1 MLGSTHGTLT
11 TDSRRARAIAC
22 GEHPAQ
28 AVHGRPAG
36 AGDLDVSGRP
46 LYAAVPDLDRFF
58 RPESVAVVGASDTEG
73 RPNTGITRQL
83 LAWSE
88 RVGARLHPVH
98 PTRESVFGIPCA
110 PSVAALPEQVDLAV
124 LLLSDPLPVIGELA
138 EAKVKFAVAFASG
151 FAETGAE
158 GAAAQERL
166 AAAVARADGLRL
178 LGPNTNLNAFER
190 FREDL
195 DGPAIALITQ
205 SGHQGRPLFSLQELG
220 IRLSHWAPTGNEA
233 DLETADFISYFAER
247 PEVGAIAAYVE
258 GLKDG
263 RAFLL
268 AADRAARRGVP
279 VVAVKVGRTE
289 TGARTAASHTGKL
302 TGADAVVDAAMRQY
316 GVIRVDGLDELQDTA
331 TLLARARRHR
341 VPDSSASAP
350 SAPASSAPGSAMSSP
365 AASSPAVSR
374 PALPRPEG
382 VVVYSISGGTG
393 AHFADLATEAGLP
406 LPTLSEAKQAELHQ
420 WIPDYLSVANPVD
433 NGGHPVG
440 DWRGPRILDAIL
452 DDPAVGV
459 LICPITGPFPPMSD
473 KLAQD
478 LVAAAERTD
487 KLVCVVWGSPVGTEA
502 AYRETLLGSS
512 RVATFRTFANCI
524 TAVRAHLDHTRF
536 TAAYRSP
543 FDEAPRS
550 PSPSFRKAQALMRPG
565 QQLSEHAAKQLLRAY
580 GIRVPREQLVTS
592 AAAAVRAASLVGYP
606 VVMKAS
612 GASIAHKTELGL
624 VKIGLTSASQIRD
637 AYRELTDIA
646 RYEDVSLDGVLVCQM
661 VERGVEMVVGVTH
674 DDLFGPTVTVG
685 LGGVLVEVLRDSAVR
700 VPPFGED
707 QAHAMLAELRG
718 RALLGGVR
726 GAPPA
731 DVDALVEVVLR
742 VQRMALELG
751 DQIAELDINPL
762 MVLPRG
768 QGAVALD
775 ALAACR

>member
-11 TDSRRARAIAC
+11 TDFRARVEAC
-22 GEHPAQ
+22 GETPRT
-28 AVHGRPAG
+28 AVHSTAAPSTEDAVP
-36 AGDLDVSGRP
+36 LDVSGRP
-46 LYAAVPDLDRFF
+46 LHADVPDLDRFF
-58 RPESVAVVGASDTEG
+58 RPESVAVIGASDADG

-83 LAWSE
+83 IAWAE
-88 RVGARLHPVH
+88 RVGARIHPVH
-98 PTRESVFGIPCA
+98 PTRGTVFGLPCA
-110 PSVAALPEQVDLAV
+110 PTVSDLPEQVDLAV
-124 LLLSDPLPVIGELA
+124 LLVADPLPVIEELA
-138 EAKVKFAVAFASG
+138 GTKVKFAVAFASG
-151 FAETGAE
+151 FAETGDE
-158 GAAAQERL
+158 GAAAQARL
-166 AAAVARADGLRL
+166 TAAVGRSGLRL

-205 SGHQGRPLFSLQELG
+205 SGHQGRPLYTLQELG

-233 DLETADFISYFAER
+233 DLETSDFISYFAEQ
-247 PEVGAIAAYVE
+247 PEVGAIACYVE

-263 RAFLL
+263 RSFLL
-268 AADRAARRGVP
+268 AADRAARAGVP

-302 TGADAVVDAAMRQY
+302 TGADTVVDAAMRQF

-331 TLLARARRHR
+331 ALLARARR
-341 VPDSSASAP
+341 PQA
-350 SAPASSAPGSAMSSP
+350 
-365 AASSPAVSR
+365 
-374 PALPRPEG
+374 EG

-393 AHFADLATEAGLP
+393 AHFSDLATEAGLT
-406 LPTLSEAKQAELHQ
+406 LPTLSQAKQDELHQ
-420 WIPDYLSVANPVD
+420 WIPPYLDVANPVD

-440 DWRGPRILDAIL
+440 DWRGHKIIDAIL
-452 DDPAVGV
+452 ADPSVGV

-478 LVAAAERTD
+478 LVDAAEATD
-487 KLVCVVWGSPVGTEA
+487 KLVCVIWGSPVGTED
-502 AYRETLLGSS
+502 AYRTTLLGSS
-512 RVATFRTFANCI
+512 RVATFRTFGNCI
-524 TAVRAHLDHTRF
+524 TAVRAYLGHHRF
-536 TAAYRSP
+536 TTGYRSP
-543 FDEAPRS
+543 FEDAPRT
-550 PSPSFRKAQALMRPG
+550 PSPSYRKAQALMRPG
-565 QQLSEHAAKQLLRAY
+565 QQLSEHGAKQLLRAY

-592 AAAAVRAASLVGYP
+592 AAAAVRAAGLVGYP

-612 GASIAHKTELGL
+612 GPQLGHKTELGL

-646 RYEDVSLDGVLVCQM
+646 RYENVPLDGILVCQM
-661 VERGVEMVVGVTH
+661 VERGVEMVVGVTRDH
-674 DDLFGPTVTVG
+674 LFGPTVTVG
-685 LGGVLVEVLRDSAVR
+685 LGGVLVEVLHDAAVR

-707 QAHAMLAELRG
+707 QARAMLTELRG
-718 RALLGGVR
+718 HALLEGVR

-751 DQIAELDINPL
+751 DELSELDINPL

-775 ALAACR
+775 ALAICH

>member
-11 TDSRRARAIAC
+11 TDFRARVEAC
-22 GEHPAQ
+22 GETPRT
-28 AVHGRPAG
+28 AVHSTAAPSAEDT
-36 AGDLDVSGRP
+36 AALDVSGRP
-46 LYAAVPDLDRFF
+46 LRSDVPDLDRFF
-58 RPESVAVVGASDTEG
+58 RPESVAVIGASDTEG

-83 LAWSE
+83 IAWAQ
-88 RVGARLHPVH
+88 RVGARVHPVH
-98 PTRESVFGIPCA
+98 PTRTSVFGLPCRA
-110 PSVAALPEQVDLAV
+110 SVAELPEQVDLAV
-124 LLLSDPLPVIGELA
+124 LLVADPLPVVEELA

-151 FAETGAE
+151 FAETGDA
-158 GAAAQERL
+158 GAAAQARL
-166 AAAVARADGLRL
+166 AAAVRRSGLRL

-190 FREDL
+190 FRDDL

-205 SGHQGRPLFSLQELG
+205 SGHQGRPLYTLQELG

-233 DLETADFISYFAER
+233 DLETSDFISYFAER
-247 PEVGAIAAYVE
+247 PEVGAIACYVE

-263 RAFLL
+263 RQFLL
-268 AADRAARRGVP
+268 AADRAARNGVP

-302 TGADAVVDAAMRQY
+302 TGADTVVDAAMRQF

-331 TLLARARRHR
+331 ALLARARKP
-341 VPDSSASAP
+341 VAD
-350 SAPASSAPGSAMSSP
+350 
-365 AASSPAVSR
+365 
-374 PALPRPEG
+374 G

-393 AHFADLATEAGLP
+393 AHFSDLATEAGLS
-406 LPTLSEAKQAELHQ
+406 LPTLSRAKQDELHQ
-420 WIPDYLSVANPVD
+420 WIPEYLNVANPVD

-440 DWRGPRILDAIL
+440 DWRGRKIIDAIL
-452 DDPAVGV
+452 ADPSVGV

-473 KLAQD
+473 RLAQD
-478 LVAAAERTD
+478 LVDAAEQSD
-487 KLVCVVWGSPVGTEA
+487 KLVCVIWGSPVGTEE
-502 AYRETLLGSS
+502 AYRTTLLGSS
-512 RVATFRTFANCI
+512 RVATFRTFGNCI
-524 TAVRAHLDHTRF
+524 TAVRAYLGHHRF
-536 TAAYRSP
+536 TAGYRSP
-543 FDEAPRS
+543 FEDAPRT
-550 PSPSFRKAQALMRPG
+550 PSPSYRKAQALMRPG

-592 AAAAVRAASLVGYP
+592 AAAAVRAAGLVGYP

-612 GASIAHKTELGL
+612 GPQLGHKTELGL

-646 RYEDVSLDGVLVCQM
+646 RYENVPLDGILVCQM
-661 VERGVEMVVGVTH
+661 VERGVEMVVGVTR

-685 LGGVLVEVLRDSAVR
+685 LGGVLVEVLHDAAVR

-707 QAHAMLAELRG
+707 QARAMLTELRG
-718 RALLGGVR
+718 HALLEGVR

-751 DQIAELDINPL
+751 DSLSELDVNPL

-775 ALAACR
+775 ALAVCR

>member
-1 MLGSTHGTLT
+1 MLGSTYGTLT
-11 TDSRRARAIAC
+11 TDSRRARVIAC
-22 GEHPAQ
+22 GEQPGP
-28 AVHGRPAG
+28 AVHGRTG
-36 AGDLDVSGRP
+36 AGERDVSGRP
-46 LYAAVPDLDRFF
+46 LQADVPDLDRFF
-58 RPESVAVVGASDTEG
+58 RPESVAVVGASDAEG

-83 LAWSE
+83 LAWAE
-88 RVGARLHPVH
+88 RVGARLYPVH
-98 PTRESVFGIPCA
+98 PTRASVFGLDCV
-110 PSVAALPEQVDLAV
+110 PSVADLPEQVDLAV
-124 LLLSDPLPVIGELA
+124 LLVADPLPVIEQLA
-138 EAKVKFAVAFASG
+138 DTKVKFAVAFASG
-151 FAETGAE
+151 FAETGDA
-158 GAAAQERL
+158 GAAAQQRL
-166 AAAVARADGLRL
+166 AAAVERSGLRL

-190 FREDL
+190 FRDDL

-205 SGHQGRPLFSLQELG
+205 SGHQGRPVFALQELG

-233 DLETADFISYFAER
+233 DLETSDFISYFSQQ
-247 PEVGAIAAYVE
+247 PEVGAIACYVE

-263 RAFLL
+263 RSFLL
-268 AADRAARRGVP
+268 AADRAAQAGVP

-302 TGADAVVDAAMRQY
+302 TGADTVVDAAMRQF

-331 TLLARARRHR
+331 ALLARAR
-341 VPDSSASAP
+341 P
-350 SAPASSAPGSAMSSP
+350 
-365 AASSPAVSR
+365 
-374 PALPRPEG
+374 PRADG

-393 AHFADLATEAGLP
+393 AHFSDLATAAGLH
-406 LPTLSEAKQAELHQ
+406 LPVLPEAKQAELHQ
-420 WIPDYLSVANPVD
+420 WIPEYLNVANPVD

-440 DWRGPRILDAIL
+440 DHRGRKIIDAIL
-452 DDPAVGV
+452 ADPSVGV

-478 LVAAAERTD
+478 LVDAAEQSD
-487 KLVCVVWGSPVGTEA
+487 KLVCVVWGSPVGTED
-502 AYRETLLGSS
+502 AYRTTLLGSS

-524 TAVRAHLDHTRF
+524 GAVRAYLGHHRF

-543 FDEAPRS
+543 FEEAPRT

-565 QQLSEHAAKQLLRAY
+565 HQLSEHAAKQLLRAY

-612 GASIAHKTELGL
+612 APQLAHKSELGL
-624 VKIGLTSASQIRD
+624 VKVGLTSASQVRD

-646 RYEDVSLDGVLVCQM
+646 RYEGIGLDGVLVCQM

-685 LGGVLVEVLRDSAVR
+685 LGGVLVEVLRDTAVR

-707 QAHAMLAELRG
+707 QARAMLDELRG
-718 RALLGGVR
+718 RALLDGVR

-731 DVDALVEVVLR
+731 DIEALVEVVLR

-751 DQIAELDINPL
+751 SELAELDINPL

-775 ALAACR
+775 ALAVCR

>member
-1 MLGSTHGTLT
+1 MLGSTHGTFT
-11 TDSRRARAIAC
+11 TGLRARVDAC
-22 GEHPAQ
+22 GESPRTT
-28 AVHGRPAG
+28 VHGVTAAP
-36 AGDLDVSGRP
+36 GDQDVSGRP

-83 LAWSE
+83 LAWAE
-88 RVGARLHPVH
+88 RVGARLVPVH
-98 PTRESVFGIPCA
+98 PTRTSVFGIDCV
-110 PSVAALPEQVDLAV
+110 PSVGALTEPVDLAV
-124 LLLSDPLPVIGELA
+124 LLVADPLPVIEELA
-138 EAKVKFAVAFASG
+138 ETKVKFAVAFASG
-151 FAETGAE
+151 FAETGEA

-166 AAAVARADGLRL
+166 ATAVRRSGLRL

-195 DGPAIALITQ
+195 EGPAVALITQ
-205 SGHQGRPLFSLQELG
+205 SGHQGRPVFTLQELG
-220 IRLSHWAPTGNEA
+220 VRLSHWAPTGNEA
-233 DLETADFISYFAER
+233 DLETADFISYFAGR
-247 PEVGAIAAYVE
+247 PEVGSIACYVE

-263 RAFLL
+263 RSFLL
-268 AADRAARRGVP
+268 AADRAARHGVP

-302 TGADAVVDAAMRQY
+302 TGADQVVDAAMRQF
-316 GVIRVDGLDELQDTA
+316 GVIRVDGLDQLQDTA
-331 TLLARARRHR
+331 TLLARARR
-341 VPDSSASAP
+341 PQAD
-350 SAPASSAPGSAMSSP
+350 
-365 AASSPAVSR
+365 
-374 PALPRPEG
+374 G

-393 AHFADLATEAGLP
+393 AHFADLATEAGLR
-406 LPTLSEAKQAELHQ
+406 LPTLPQAKQDELHT
-420 WIPDYLSVANPVD
+420 WIPEYLSVANPVD

-440 DWRGPRILDAIL
+440 DWRGRKIIDAIL
-452 DDPAVGV
+452 ADPSVGV

-478 LVAAAERTD
+478 LVDAAEATD
-487 KLVCVVWGSPVGTEA
+487 KLVCVVWGSPVGTED
-502 AYRETLLGSS
+502 AYRTTLLGSS

-524 TAVRAHLDHTRF
+524 GAVKAYLDHHRF
-536 TAAYRSP
+536 TTGYRSP
-543 FDEAPRS
+543 FDEAPRT

-565 QQLSEHAAKQLLRAY
+565 RRLSEHAAKQLLRAY

-592 AAAAVRAASLVGYP
+592 AAAAVRAAGLVGYP

-612 GASIAHKTELGL
+612 GAQLAHKTELGL
-624 VKIGLTSASQIRD
+624 VKVGLTSASQVRD

-646 RYEDVSLDGVLVCQM
+646 RFESIDLDGVLVCQM
-661 VERGVEMVVGVTH
+661 VGRGVEMVVGVAR

-685 LGGVLVEVLRDSAVR
+685 LGGVLVEVLGDTAVR
-700 VPPFGED
+700 VPPFGERE
-707 QAHAMLAELRG
+707 ARSMLAELRG
-718 RALLGGVR
+718 RALLDGVR

-742 VQRMALELG
+742 VQRMALELDG
-751 DQIAELDINPL
+751 DLAELDINPL

-775 ALAACR
+775 ALAVCR

>member
-11 TDSRRARAIAC
+11 TDSRRARVIAC
-22 GEHPAQ
+22 GEQPSPV
-28 AVHGRPAG
+28 VHGRPAEVD
-36 AGDLDVSGRP
+36 DLDVSGRP
-46 LYAAVPDLDRFF
+46 LYAAAPDLDRFF
-58 RPESVAVVGASDTEG
+58 RPECVAVIGASDAEG

-83 LAWSE
+83 IGWAE

-98 PTRESVFGIPCA
+98 PTRREVFGLPCL

-124 LLLSDPLPVIGELA
+124 VLVGDPLPVIEELA
-138 EAKVKFAVAFASG
+138 EAKVRFAVAFASG

-158 GAAAQERL
+158 GAAAQARL
-166 AAAVARADGLRL
+166 AAAVRGSGLRL
-178 LGPNTNLNAFER
+178 LGPNTNLNAFEN
-190 FREDL
+190 FRDDL
-195 DGPAIALITQ
+195 DGPAVALITQ
-205 SGHQGRPLFSLQELG
+205 SGHQGRPVFAMQQLG
-220 IRLSHWAPTGNEA
+220 VRLSHWAPTGNEA
-233 DLETADFISYFAER
+233 DLETADFISYFSER
-247 PEVGAIAAYVE
+247 PEVGAIACYVE

-263 RAFLL
+263 RSFLL
-268 AADRAARRGVP
+268 AADRAARRKVP

-302 TGADAVVDAAMRQY
+302 TGADTVVDAAMRQY

-331 TLLARARRHR
+331 ALLARAR
-341 VPDSSASAP
+341 AP
-350 SAPASSAPGSAMSSP
+350 QAD
-365 AASSPAVSR
+365 
-374 PALPRPEG
+374 G

-393 AHFADLATEAGLP
+393 AHFADLASEAGLD
-406 LPTLSEAKQAELHQ
+406 LPVLSDAKQAELHT
-420 WIPDYLSVANPVD
+420 WIPGYLNVANPVD

-440 DWRGPRILDAIL
+440 DWRGRKIIDAIL
-452 DDPAVGV
+452 ADPAVGV
-459 LICPITGPFPPMSD
+459 LICPITGPFPPLSD
-473 KLAQD
+473 KLTQD
-478 LVAAAERTD
+478 LVDAAEQTD

-524 TAVRAHLDHTRF
+524 TAVRAHLDHARF
-536 TAAYRSP
+536 AAAYRSP
-543 FDEAPRS
+543 FDEAPRT

-592 AAAAVRAASLVGYP
+592 AAAAVRAASQVGYP

-612 GASIAHKTELGL
+612 GAQIAHKTELGL
-624 VKIGLTSASQIRD
+624 VKIGLTSASQVRD

-646 RYEDVSLDGVLVCQM
+646 RYEGISLDGVLVCQM

-674 DDLFGPTVTVG
+674 DPLFGPTVTVG
-685 LGGVLVEVLRDSAVR
+685 LGGVLVEVLRDVAVR
-700 VPPFGED
+700 VPPFGDD
-707 QAHAMLAELRG
+707 QARAMLSELRG
-718 RALLGGVR
+718 RALLDGVR
-726 GAPPA
+726 GGPPV
-731 DVDALVEVVLR
+731 DVDALVEVVIR

-751 DQIAELDINPL
+751 DEISELDINPL

-775 ALAACR
+775 ALVMCR

>member
-11 TDSRRARAIAC
+11 TDSRRTRAIAC
-22 GEHPAQ
+22 GERSGPV
-28 AVHGRPAG
+28 VHGRPAQ

-46 LYAAVPDLDRFF
+46 LHAGVPDLDRFF
-58 RPESVAVVGASDTEG
+58 RPRSVAVIGASDTEG

-83 LAWSE
+83 VDWAE

-98 PTRESVFGIPCA
+98 PGRPAVFGIPCS

-124 LLLSDPLPVIGELA
+124 VLVGDPLPVIEELA
-138 EAKVKFAVAFASG
+138 DAKARFAVVFASG
-151 FAETGAE
+151 FAETGPE
-158 GAAAQERL
+158 GEAAQRRL
-166 AAAVARADGLRL
+166 AAAVEQSGMRL

-190 FREDL
+190 FRDDL
-195 DGPAIALITQ
+195 QGPAIALITQ
-205 SGHQGRPLFSLQELG
+205 SGHQGRPVFALQELG

-233 DLETADFISYFAER
+233 DLDSADFLAYFAEQ
-247 PEVGAIAAYVE
+247 PEVGAIACYLE

-302 TGADAVVDAAMRQY
+302 TGADAVVDAALRQY

-331 TLLARARRHR
+331 ALLARAR
-341 VPDSSASAP
+341 P
-350 SAPASSAPGSAMSSP
+350 
-365 AASSPAVSR
+365 
-374 PALPRPEG
+374 PRADG

-393 AHFADLATEAGLP
+393 AHVADLATEAGLS
-406 LPTLSEAKQAELHQ
+406 LPVLSEAKQAELHQ

-440 DWRGPRILDAIL
+440 DERGRKIIDALL
-452 DDPAVGV
+452 DDPEVGV
-459 LICPITGPFPPMSD
+459 LICPVTGPFPPLSD
-473 KLAQD
+473 RLVRD
-478 LVAAAERTD
+478 LVDAAEQTD
-487 KLVCVVWGSPVGTEA
+487 KLVCVVWGSPVGTEP
-502 AYRETLLGSS
+502 AYREVLLGSS
-512 RVATFRTFANCI
+512 RVATFRTVGNCLS
-524 TAVRAHLDHTRF
+524 AVRAHLAHHRF

-543 FDEAPRS
+543 FDEAPRTLS
-550 PSPSFRKAQALMRPG
+550 PSYRKAQALMHPG
-565 QQLSEHAAKQLLRAY
+565 GQLSEHAAKQLLRAY

-592 AAAAVRAASLVGYP
+592 AAAAVRAAGLVGYP

-612 GASIAHKTELGL
+612 GARIAHKTELGL
-624 VKIGLTSASQIRD
+624 VKIGLTSASQVRD

-646 RYEDVSLDGVLVCQM
+646 RYEDVALDGVLVCQM
-661 VERGVEMVVGVTH
+661 VEQGVEMVVGVAH

-685 LGGVLVEVLRDSAVR
+685 LGGVLVEVLRDTAVG
-700 VPPFGED
+700 VPPFGEE
-707 QAHAMLAELRG
+707 QARDMLAGLRG
-718 RALLGGVR
+718 RALLDGVR
-726 GAPPA
+726 GRPPA
-731 DVDALVEVVLR
+731 DLDALVEVVLR

-751 DQIAELDINPL
+751 DQLAELDINPL
-762 MVLPRG
+762 MVLPQG

-775 ALAACR
+775 ALAVCR

>member
-11 TDSRRARAIAC
+11 TDFRARVEAC
-22 GEHPAQ
+22 GETPRT
-28 AVHGRPAG
+28 AVHSTAAPA
-36 AGDLDVSGRP
+36 AGDAAERDVSGRP
-46 LYAAVPDLDRFF
+46 LHSDVPDLDRFF

-83 LAWSE
+83 IAWAE
-88 RVGARLHPVH
+88 RVGARVHPVH
-98 PTRESVFGIPCA
+98 PTRTSVFGLPCHA
-110 PSVAALPEQVDLAV
+110 SVAELPEQVDLAV
-124 LLLSDPLPVIGELA
+124 LLVADPLPVIEELA
-138 EAKVKFAVAFASG
+138 DTKVKFAVAFASG
-151 FAETGAE
+151 FAETGE
-158 GAAAQERL
+158 SGAAAQARL
-166 AAAVARADGLRL
+166 AAAVRRSGLRL

-205 SGHQGRPLFSLQELG
+205 SGHQGRPVYTLQELG
-220 IRLSHWAPTGNEA
+220 VRLSHWAPTGNEA
-233 DLETADFISYFAER
+233 DLETSDFISYFAER
-247 PEVGAIAAYVE
+247 PEVGAIACYVE

-263 RAFLL
+263 RSFLL
-268 AADRAARRGVP
+268 AADRAARNGVP

-302 TGADAVVDAAMRQY
+302 TGADTVVDAAMRQF

-331 TLLARARRHR
+331 ALLARAR
-341 VPDSSASAP
+341 PPQA
-350 SAPASSAPGSAMSSP
+350 
-365 AASSPAVSR
+365 
-374 PALPRPEG
+374 EG

-393 AHFADLATEAGLP
+393 AHFSDLATEAGLT
-406 LPTLSEAKQAELHQ
+406 LPTLSDAKQAELHQ
-420 WIPDYLSVANPVD
+420 WIPSYLNVANPVD

-440 DWRGPRILDAIL
+440 DWRGRKIIDAIL
-452 DDPAVGV
+452 ADPSVGV

-478 LVAAAERTD
+478 LVDAAEATD
-487 KLVCVVWGSPVGTEA
+487 KLICVIWGSPVGTEE
-502 AYRETLLGSS
+502 AYRSTLLGSS
-512 RVATFRTFANCI
+512 RVATFRTFGNCI
-524 TAVRAHLDHTRF
+524 TAVRAYLGHHRF
-536 TAAYRSP
+536 TASYRSP
-543 FDEAPRS
+543 FDEAPRT
-550 PSPSFRKAQALMRPG
+550 PSPSYRKAKALMRPG

-592 AAAAVRAASLVGYP
+592 AAAAVRAAGLVGYP

-612 GASIAHKTELGL
+612 GPQLAHKTELGL

-646 RYEDVSLDGVLVCQM
+646 RYENIPLDGILVCQM
-661 VERGVEMVVGVTH
+661 VERGVEMVVGVTQ
-674 DDLFGPTVTVG
+674 DPLFGPTVTVG
-685 LGGVLVEVLRDSAVR
+685 LGGVLVEVLHDTAVR

-707 QAHAMLAELRG
+707 QARTMLRELRG
-718 RALLGGVR
+718 HALLEGVR

-742 VQRMALELG
+742 VQRMALELS
-751 DQIAELDINPL
+751 DDLSELDINPL

-775 ALAACR
+775 ALTLCR

>member
-11 TDSRRARAIAC
+11 TDSRRARVIAC
-22 GEHPAQ
+22 GEQPAP
-28 AVHGRPAG
+28 AVHGRPA
-36 AGDLDVSGRP
+36 ATDDLDVSGRP
-46 LYAAVPDLDRFF
+46 LYAGVPDLDRFF
-58 RPESVAVVGASDTEG
+58 RPECVAVVGASDAEG

-98 PTRESVFGIPCA
+98 PTRQSVFGIPCV
-110 PSVAALPEQVDLAV
+110 PSVTDLPEEVDLAV
-124 LLLSDPLPVIGELA
+124 LLVSDPLPVIEELA
-138 EAKVKFAVAFASG
+138 ETKVKFAVAFASG

-158 GAAAQERL
+158 GAAAQARL
-166 AAAVARADGLRL
+166 AAAVERSGLRL
-178 LGPNTNLNAFER
+178 LGPNTNLNAFEK
-190 FREDL
+190 FRDDL

-205 SGHQGRPLFSLQELG
+205 SGHQGRPVFTLQELG

-233 DLETADFISYFAER
+233 DLESADFISYFAEQ
-247 PEVGAIAAYVE
+247 PEVGAIACYVE

-263 RAFLL
+263 RSFLL

-331 TLLARARRHR
+331 ALLARAR
-341 VPDSSASAP
+341 PP
-350 SAPASSAPGSAMSSP
+350 SAD
-365 AASSPAVSR
+365 
-374 PALPRPEG
+374 G

-393 AHFADLATEAGLP
+393 AHFSDLATEAGLS
-406 LPTLSEAKQAELHQ
+406 LPTLSAGKQAELHE
-420 WIPDYLSVANPVD
+420 WIPEYLDVSNPVD

-440 DWRGPRILDAIL
+440 DWRGRKIIDAIL
-452 DDPAVGV
+452 ADPSVGV

-478 LVAAAERTD
+478 LVDAAEQTD

-502 AYRETLLGSS
+502 AYRQTLLGSS

-524 TAVRAHLDHTRF
+524 TAVRAHLEHARF
-536 TAAYRSP
+536 SSLYRSP
-543 FDEAPRS
+543 FDEAPRTS
-550 PSPSFRKAQALMRPG
+550 SPSFRKAQALMRPG

-592 AAAAVRAASLVGYP
+592 AAASVRAAGLVGYP

-612 GASIAHKTELGL
+612 GAQLAHKTELGL
-624 VKIGLTSASQIRD
+624 VKIGLTSASQVRD
-637 AYRELTDIA
+637 AYRDLTDIA
-646 RYEDVSLDGVLVCQM
+646 RYEDVPLDGVLVCQM
-661 VERGVEMVVGVTH
+661 VEPGVEMVVGVTQ
-674 DDLFGPTVTVG
+674 DALFGPTVTVG
-685 LGGVLVEVLRDSAVR
+685 LGGVLVEVLRDTALR

-707 QAHAMLAELRG
+707 QARSMLSELRG
-718 RALLGGVR
+718 RALLDGVR
-726 GAPPA
+726 GRPPA
-731 DVDALVEVVLR
+731 DLDALVEVVLR
-742 VQRMALELG
+742 VQRMALELDG
-751 DQIAELDINPL
+751 ELSELDINPL

-775 ALAACR
+775 ALAVCR